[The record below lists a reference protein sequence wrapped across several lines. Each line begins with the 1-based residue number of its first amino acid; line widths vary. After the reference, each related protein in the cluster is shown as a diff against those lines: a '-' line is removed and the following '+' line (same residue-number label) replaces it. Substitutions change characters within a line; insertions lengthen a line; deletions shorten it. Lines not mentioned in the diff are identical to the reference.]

1 MADFVKS
8 AGTRVTVEETQGH
21 IISVLH
27 RYGASGFGFRRVG
40 DTVSVTFHIP
50 GADGR
55 ERTIEIPI
63 DIERVRA
70 KMNPKLSS
78 LRTARARHKPPRV
91 KDQSERVAWRIVLDW
106 IDAALSAVSI
116 GAQTLDE
123 AFYAHTI
130 IETMDGQRGRLV
142 DYVNTIAAFDPNAA
156 GKLPSPGG
164 RLEDTRRVAAGST
177 DKGG

>member
-8 AGTRVTVEETQGH
+8 ASTRVTVEETQGH

-40 DTVSVTFHIP
+40 DVVSVTFHIP
-50 GADGR
+50 EGKEGR
-55 ERTIEIPI
+55 ERTVEIPI
-63 DIERVRA
+63 DIAKVRV
-70 KMNPKLSS
+70 KLNPKLAE
-78 LRTARARHKPPRV
+78 LNRARKQTTQV
-91 KDQSERVAWRIVLDW
+91 GGQAERVAWRIVLDW

-116 GAQTLDE
+116 GAQTLEE
-123 AFYAHTI
+123 AFYAHTV

-164 RLEDTRRVAAGST
+164 KLDDTRRLNAG
-177 DKGG
+177 G